1 MMRCLPCE
9 WLANAW
15 HWATGPSFDD
25 DVSKIRDLTV
35 KVCGF
40 LPTVGTVISILKAS
54 NPAVM
59 GVVAVATAICEA
71 VKPKPAAT
79 VGLLT
84 LPPAVNGVPIEGE
97 FVK

>member
-1 MMRCLPCE
+1 MRCLPCE

-15 HWATGPSFDD
+15 AWATGPSFDD
-25 DVSKIRDLTV
+25 DVQKVRDLTV

-40 LPTVGTVISILKAS
+40 LPTVGTVLAILKAS

-59 GVVAVATAICEA
+59 GVVAVAAAICEA
-71 VKPKPAAT
+71 VKPKPVAA
-79 VGLLT
+79 LAA
-84 LPPAVNGVPIEGE
+84 LPPAVNGVKIEGE